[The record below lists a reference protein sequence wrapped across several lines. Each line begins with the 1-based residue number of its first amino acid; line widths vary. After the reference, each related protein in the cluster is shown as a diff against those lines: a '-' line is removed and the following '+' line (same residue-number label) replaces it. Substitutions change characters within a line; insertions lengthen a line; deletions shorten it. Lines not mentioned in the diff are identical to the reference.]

1 MFYFEKRQSIP
12 KHLKVLIPLI
22 SLFIGLLIGAIAITV
37 TGINPLK
44 VYSGLFLNAF
54 GSWYAFSETLVAGIP
69 LMLITTG
76 LIVVFRMNVWNIG
89 AYGQYIMGAIFSSY
103 FALFVSNGLSK
114 PEMLTIMVVASM
126 VGGAVWALIPTL
138 LKIFWEVN
146 EVITTLLL
154 NYIALYILKFLMYGP
169 WKNPSSYG
177 FPLSKPFPGTAIL
190 PIIFKGTRL
199 TIALIFALIAAF
211 VIWFL
216 IKKTKFGYETK
227 VIGDNPLAA
236 KYAGI
241 SVGKNIIIAMA
252 ISGALAGLAGM
263 TEVSGIV
270 HYLQVK
276 IGAEYGYTAIIVAW
290 IAYLDPLATIL
301 ASVLFGGIASGGYS
315 IQITM
320 RVSYGIV
327 GLIESITLFSLVGA
341 QIFLNFKLRW
351 KNGSSR

>member
-1 MFYFEKRQSIP
+1 MFYFEKRQQTP
-12 KHLKVLIPLI
+12 KYLKALIPIVSLLLG
-22 SLFIGLLIGAIAITV
+22 LFIGALAILI
-37 TGINPLK
+37 TGINPLL
-44 VYSGLFLNAF
+44 VYKGLFSNAF
-54 GSWYAFSETLVAGIP
+54 GSWYAFSETLVAAIP
-69 LMLITTG
+69 LILITSG

-103 FALFVSNGLSK
+103 FALFASHGLSK
-114 PEMLTIMVVASM
+114 PVMLTVMVVASM
-126 VGGAVWALIPTL
+126 VGGAIWALIPTL

-177 FPLSKPFPGTAIL
+177 FPLSKTFPDTAIL
-190 PIIFKGTRL
+190 PVLFKGTRL
-199 TIALIFALIAAF
+199 TIAIVFAVIAVL

-216 IKKTKFGYETK
+216 IKKSKFGYEIR

-236 KYAGI
+236 RYAGI
-241 SVGKNIIIAMA
+241 SVNRNIIIGMA

-276 IGAEYGYTAIIVAW
+276 IGADYGYTAIIVAW
-290 IAYLDPLATIL
+290 IAYLDPLITVL
-301 ASVLFGGIASGGYS
+301 ASLLFGGLASGGYS

-341 QIFLNFKLRW
+341 QIFLNYRIRW
-351 KNGSSR
+351 KNGSS

>member
-1 MFYFEKRQSIP
+1 MLYFEKRQSVPQYFKVIIP
-12 KHLKVLIPLI
+12 II
-22 SLFIGLLIGAIAITV
+22 SLLIGLIIGAIAVAIV
-37 TGINPLK
+37 GINPLD
-44 VYSGLFLNAF
+44 VYGGILSNAF
-54 GSWYAFSETLVAGIP
+54 GSWYAFSETLVAATP
-69 LMLITTG
+69 LILITAG

-103 FALFVSNGLSK
+103 FALFASHGLSK
-114 PEMLTIMVVASM
+114 PAMLVVMVISSM
-126 VGGAVWALIPTL
+126 IGGAIWALIPTF

-169 WKNPSSYG
+169 WKNPESYG
-177 FPLSKPFPGTAIL
+177 FPLSKTFPQTAIL
-190 PIIFKGTRL
+190 PVLFKGTRL
-199 TIALIFALIAAF
+199 TVGIIFALIT
-211 VIWFL
+211 VLIVWFL
-216 IKKTKFGYETK
+216 IKKSKFGYEVR

-241 SVGKNIIIAMA
+241 SVNRNIIIGMA

-276 IGAEYGYTAIIVAW
+276 IGADYGYTAIIVAW
-290 IAYLDPLATIL
+290 ISYLDPLVTIL
-301 ASVLFGGIASGGYS
+301 ASILFGGLASGGYS
-315 IQITM
+315 LQITM

-341 QIFLNFKLRW
+341 QIFLNYKLRW
-351 KNGSSR
+351 KNGSS

>member
-1 MFYFEKRQSIP
+1 MFYFEKRQQTP
-12 KHLKVLIPLI
+12 KYLKALIPIVSLLLG
-22 SLFIGLLIGAIAITV
+22 LFIGAFAILI
-37 TGINPLK
+37 TGINPLL
-44 VYSGLFLNAF
+44 VYKGLFLNAF
-54 GSWYAFSETLVAGIP
+54 GSWYAFSETLVAAIP
-69 LMLITTG
+69 LILITSG

-103 FALFVSNGLSK
+103 FALFASHGLSK
-114 PEMLTIMVVASM
+114 PVMLTVMVVASM
-126 VGGAVWALIPTL
+126 VGGAIWALIPTL

-177 FPLSKPFPGTAIL
+177 FPLSKTFPDTAIL
-190 PIIFKGTRL
+190 PVLFKGTRL
-199 TIALIFALIAAF
+199 TIAIVFAVIAVL

-216 IKKTKFGYETK
+216 IKKSKFGYEIR

-236 KYAGI
+236 RYAGI
-241 SVGKNIIIAMA
+241 SVNRNIIIGMA

-276 IGAEYGYTAIIVAW
+276 IGADYGYTAIIVAW
-290 IAYLDPLATIL
+290 IAYLDPLITVL
-301 ASVLFGGIASGGYS
+301 ASLLFGGLASGGYS

-341 QIFLNFKLRW
+341 QIFLNYRIRW
-351 KNGSSR
+351 KNGSS

>member
-1 MFYFEKRQSIP
+1 MFYFEKRQQTP
-12 KHLKVLIPLI
+12 KYLKALIPIVSLLLG
-22 SLFIGLLIGAIAITV
+22 LFIGALAILI
-37 TGINPLK
+37 TGINPLL
-44 VYSGLFLNAF
+44 VYKGLFLNAF
-54 GSWYAFSETLVAGIP
+54 GSWYAFSETLVAAIP
-69 LMLITTG
+69 LILITSG

-103 FALFVSNGLSK
+103 FALFASHGLSK
-114 PEMLTIMVVASM
+114 PVMLTVMVVASM
-126 VGGAVWALIPTL
+126 VGGAIWALIPTL

-177 FPLSKPFPGTAIL
+177 FPLSKTFPDTAIL
-190 PIIFKGTRL
+190 PVLFKGTRL
-199 TIALIFALIAAF
+199 TIAIVFAVIAVL

-216 IKKTKFGYETK
+216 IKKSKFGYEIR

-236 KYAGI
+236 RYAGI
-241 SVGKNIIIAMA
+241 SVNRNIIIGMA

-276 IGAEYGYTAIIVAW
+276 IGADYGYTAIIVAW
-290 IAYLDPLATIL
+290 IAYLDPLITVL
-301 ASVLFGGIASGGYS
+301 ASLLFGGLASGGYS

-341 QIFLNFKLRW
+341 QIFLNYRIRW
-351 KNGSSR
+351 KNGSS

>member
-1 MFYFEKRQSIP
+1 MFYFEKRQQTP
-12 KHLKVLIPLI
+12 KYLKALIPIVSLLLG
-22 SLFIGLLIGAIAITV
+22 LFIGALAILI
-37 TGINPLK
+37 TGINPLL
-44 VYSGLFLNAF
+44 VYKGLFSNAF
-54 GSWYAFSETLVAGIP
+54 GSWYAFSETLVAAIP
-69 LMLITTG
+69 LILITSG
-76 LIVVFRMNVWNIG
+76 LIVVFRMNIWNIG

-103 FALFVSNGLSK
+103 FALFASNGLSK
-114 PEMLTIMVVASM
+114 PVMLTVMVIASM
-126 VGGAVWALIPTL
+126 VGGALWALIPTL

-177 FPLSKPFPGTAIL
+177 FPLSKTFPDTAIL
-190 PIIFKGTRL
+190 PVLFKGTRL
-199 TIALIFALIAAF
+199 TIAIIFAVIAVF
-211 VIWFL
+211 IIWFL
-216 IKKTKFGYETK
+216 IKKSKFGYEIR
-227 VIGDNPLAA
+227 VIGDNPIAA

-241 SVGKNIIIAMA
+241 SVNRNIIIGMA

-276 IGAEYGYTAIIVAW
+276 IGADYGYTAIIVAW
-290 IAYLDPLATIL
+290 IAYLDPLITVL
-301 ASVLFGGIASGGYS
+301 ASVLFGGLASGGYS

-341 QIFLNFKLRW
+341 QIFLNYRIRW
-351 KNGSSR
+351 KNGSS

>member
-1 MFYFEKRQSIP
+1 MLYFEKRQSVPQHFKVMIP
-12 KHLKVLIPLI
+12 IV
-22 SLFIGLLIGAIAITV
+22 SLLIGLIIGAIAVSIV
-37 TGINPLK
+37 GINPLD
-44 VYSGLFLNAF
+44 VYGGILSNAF
-54 GSWYAFSETLVAGIP
+54 GSWYAFSETLVAATP
-69 LMLITTG
+69 LILITAG

-89 AYGQYIMGAIFSSY
+89 AYGQYIIGAIFSSY
-103 FALFVSNGLSK
+103 FALFASNGLSK
-114 PEMLTIMVVASM
+114 PVMLTVMIIASM
-126 VGGAVWALIPTL
+126 IGGAIWALIPTL

-169 WKNPSSYG
+169 WKNPESYG
-177 FPLSKPFPGTAIL
+177 FPLSKTFPQTAIL
-190 PIIFKGTRL
+190 PVLFNGTRL
-199 TIALIFALIAAF
+199 TIGIIFALIS
-211 VIWFL
+211 VIVVWFL
-216 IKKTKFGYETK
+216 IKKSKFGYEVK

-241 SVGKNIIIAMA
+241 SVNRNIIIGMA

-276 IGAEYGYTAIIVAW
+276 IGADYGYTAIIVAW
-290 IAYLDPLATIL
+290 IAYLDPIVTIL
-301 ASVLFGGIASGGYS
+301 AAILFGGLASGGYS
-315 IQITM
+315 LQITM

-341 QIFLNFKLRW
+341 QIFLNYKLRW
-351 KNGSSR
+351 KNGSS

>member
-1 MFYFEKRQSIP
+1 MLYFEKRKSVPRHFKVIIP
-12 KHLKVLIPLI
+12 VI
-22 SLFIGLLIGAIAITV
+22 SLLIGLIIGAIAVSIV
-37 TGINPLK
+37 GINPLD
-44 VYSGLFLNAF
+44 VYGGILSNAF
-54 GSWYAFSETLVAGIP
+54 GSWYAFSETLVAATP
-69 LMLITTG
+69 LILITAG
-76 LIVVFRMNVWNIG
+76 LIVVFKMNVWNIG
-89 AYGQYIMGAIFSSY
+89 AYGQYIMGAIFSSF

-114 PEMLTIMVVASM
+114 PVMLTVMVIASM
-126 VGGAVWALIPTL
+126 IGGAIWALIPTF

-169 WKNPSSYG
+169 WKNPESYG
-177 FPLSKPFPGTAIL
+177 FPLSKSFPQTAIL
-190 PIIFKGTRL
+190 PVLFNGTRL
-199 TIALIFALIAAF
+199 TIGFIFALIS
-211 VIWFL
+211 VIVVWFL
-216 IKKTKFGYETK
+216 IKKSKFGYEVK

-241 SVGKNIIIAMA
+241 SVNKNIIIGMA

-276 IGAEYGYTAIIVAW
+276 IGADYGYTAIIVAW
-290 IAYLDPLATIL
+290 IAYLDPIVTIL
-301 ASVLFGGIASGGYS
+301 AAVLFGGLASGGYS
-315 IQITM
+315 LQITM

-341 QIFLNFKLRW
+341 QIFLNYKLRW
-351 KNGSSR
+351 KNGSS

>member
-1 MFYFEKRQSIP
+1 MFYFEKRQQTP
-12 KHLKVLIPLI
+12 RYLKALIPVI
-22 SLFIGLLIGAIAITV
+22 SLLLGLFIGALAILI
-37 TGINPLK
+37 TGINPLL
-44 VYSGLFLNAF
+44 VYKGLFLNAF
-54 GSWYAFSETLVAGIP
+54 GSWYAFSETLVAAVP
-69 LMLITTG
+69 LILITSG

-103 FALFVSNGLSK
+103 FALFASNGLSK
-114 PEMLTIMVVASM
+114 PVMLTVMVIASM
-126 VGGAVWALIPTL
+126 VGGAIWALIPTF

-177 FPLSKPFPGTAIL
+177 FPLSKTFPDTAIL

-199 TIALIFALIAAF
+199 TIAIIFALLA
-211 VIWFL
+211 VLVVWFL
-216 IKKTKFGYETK
+216 IKKSKFGYEVR

-236 KYAGI
+236 RYAGI
-241 SVGKNIIIAMA
+241 SVNRNIIIGMA

-276 IGAEYGYTAIIVAW
+276 IGADYGYTSIIVAW
-290 IAYLDPLATIL
+290 IAYLDPLITVL
-301 ASVLFGGIASGGYS
+301 ASVLFGGLASGGYS

-341 QIFLNFKLRW
+341 QIFLNYRIRW
-351 KNGSSR
+351 KNGSS

>member
-1 MFYFEKRQSIP
+1 MFYFEKRQQTP
-12 KHLKVLIPLI
+12 GYLKALIPII
-22 SLFIGLLIGAIAITV
+22 SLLLGLFIGALAILI
-37 TGINPLK
+37 TGINPLL
-44 VYSGLFLNAF
+44 VYKGLFLNAF
-54 GSWYAFSETLVAGIP
+54 GSWYAFSETLVAAVP
-69 LMLITTG
+69 LILITSG

-103 FALFVSNGLSK
+103 FALFASNGLSK
-114 PEMLTIMVVASM
+114 PVMLTVMVIASM
-126 VGGAVWALIPTL
+126 VGGAIWALIPTL

-177 FPLSKPFPGTAIL
+177 FPLSKTFPDTAIL

-199 TIALIFALIAAF
+199 TIAIIFALLA
-211 VIWFL
+211 VLVVWFL
-216 IKKTKFGYETK
+216 IKKSKFGYEVR

-236 KYAGI
+236 RYAGI
-241 SVGKNIIIAMA
+241 SVNRNIIIGMA

-276 IGAEYGYTAIIVAW
+276 IGADYGYTSIIVAW
-290 IAYLDPLATIL
+290 IAYLDPLITVL
-301 ASVLFGGIASGGYS
+301 ASVLFGGLASGGYS

-341 QIFLNFKLRW
+341 QIFLNYRIRW
-351 KNGSSR
+351 KNGSS

>member
-1 MFYFEKRQSIP
+1 MFYFEKRQQTP
-12 KHLKVLIPLI
+12 GYLKALIPII
-22 SLFIGLLIGAIAITV
+22 SLLLGLFIGALAILI
-37 TGINPLK
+37 TGINPLL
-44 VYSGLFLNAF
+44 VYKGLFLNAF
-54 GSWYAFSETLVAGIP
+54 GSWYAFSETLVAAVP
-69 LMLITTG
+69 LILITSG

-103 FALFVSNGLSK
+103 FALFASNGLSK
-114 PEMLTIMVVASM
+114 PVMLTVMVIASM
-126 VGGAVWALIPTL
+126 VGGAIWALIPTF

-177 FPLSKPFPGTAIL
+177 FPLSKTFPDTAIL

-199 TIALIFALIAAF
+199 TIAIIFALLA
-211 VIWFL
+211 VLVVWFL
-216 IKKTKFGYETK
+216 IKKSKFGYEVR

-236 KYAGI
+236 RYAGI
-241 SVGKNIIIAMA
+241 SVNRNIIIGMA

-276 IGAEYGYTAIIVAW
+276 IGADYGYTSIIVAW
-290 IAYLDPLATIL
+290 IAYLDPLITVL
-301 ASVLFGGIASGGYS
+301 ASVLFGGLASGGYS

-341 QIFLNFKLRW
+341 QIFLNYRIRW
-351 KNGSSR
+351 KNGSS

>member
-1 MFYFEKRQSIP
+1 MFYFEKRQQTP
-12 KHLKVLIPLI
+12 KYLKALIPIVSLLLG
-22 SLFIGLLIGAIAITV
+22 LFIGALAILI
-37 TGINPLK
+37 TGINPIL
-44 VYSGLFLNAF
+44 VYKGLFLNAF
-54 GSWYAFSETLVAGIP
+54 GSWYAFSETLVAAIP
-69 LMLITTG
+69 LILITSG

-103 FALFVSNGLSK
+103 FALFASTGLSK
-114 PEMLTIMVVASM
+114 PVMLTVMVVASM
-126 VGGAVWALIPTL
+126 AGGAIWALIPTL

-177 FPLSKPFPGTAIL
+177 FPLSKTFPDTAIL
-190 PIIFKGTRL
+190 PVIFKGTRL
-199 TIALIFALIAAF
+199 TVAIIFALMAVFI
-211 VIWFL
+211 IWFL
-216 IKKTKFGYETK
+216 IKKSKFGYEVR

-241 SVGKNIIIAMA
+241 SVNRNIIIGMA

-276 IGAEYGYTAIIVAW
+276 IGADYGYTAIIVAW
-290 IAYLDPLATIL
+290 IAYLDPLITVL
-301 ASVLFGGIASGGYS
+301 ASVLFGGLASGGYS

-341 QIFLNFKLRW
+341 QIFLNYRIRW
-351 KNGSSR
+351 KNGSS

>member
-1 MFYFEKRQSIP
+1 MFYFEKRQQTP
-12 KHLKVLIPLI
+12 RYLKALIPVI
-22 SLFIGLLIGAIAITV
+22 SLLLGLFIGALAILI
-37 TGINPLK
+37 TGINPLL
-44 VYSGLFLNAF
+44 VYKGLFLNAF
-54 GSWYAFSETLVAGIP
+54 GSWYAFSETLVAAVP
-69 LMLITTG
+69 LILITSG

-103 FALFVSNGLSK
+103 FALFASNGLSK
-114 PEMLTIMVVASM
+114 PVMLTVMVIASM
-126 VGGAVWALIPTL
+126 VGGAIWALIPTL

-177 FPLSKPFPGTAIL
+177 FPLSKTFPDTAIL

-199 TIALIFALIAAF
+199 TIAIIFALLA
-211 VIWFL
+211 VLVVWFL
-216 IKKTKFGYETK
+216 IKKSKFGYEVR

-236 KYAGI
+236 RYAGI
-241 SVGKNIIIAMA
+241 SVNRNIIIGMA

-276 IGAEYGYTAIIVAW
+276 IGADYGYTSIIVAW
-290 IAYLDPLATIL
+290 IAYLDPLITVL
-301 ASVLFGGIASGGYS
+301 ASVLFGGLASGGYS

-341 QIFLNFKLRW
+341 QIFLNYRIRW
-351 KNGSSR
+351 KNGSS